1 MLVIHC
7 SLYMRFDGGYARITF
22 AYGYNMIMIE
32 DNRWMYDGLNKSEA
46 HSYEWI
52 VKTKKF
58 ADRAFSLLETAAVT
72 GGFTMLYLYTNCNN
86 YKCKDKRTMTLHFCT
101 YGFITS
107 YEVWSHHDKSHHQ
120 HEAQATTQEVG

>member
-7 SLYMRFDGGYARITF
+7 SLYMRFEGGYAWITF

-52 VKTKKF
+52 MKTKGVF
-58 ADRAFSLLETAAVT
+58 GLAFSF
-72 GGFTMLYLYTNCNN
+72 GFCIL
-86 YKCKDKRTMTLHFCT
+86 KDKSQTDR
-101 YGFITS
+101 IQ
-107 YEVWSHHDKSHHQ
+107 K
-120 HEAQATTQEVG
+120 ATFF